1 MNGGSSAI
9 PVVACS
15 NAISYIRGRRLSYQ
29 LSIFGKIATLVV
41 GSIPF
46 KAEDASGSV
55 ERLEPGE
62 VVKCTA
68 VKCENAVP
76 QELGAKP
83 NDWSELAE
91 IDGNDLNRTV
101 RAARK
106 HFEKM
111 T

>member
-1 MNGGSSAI
+1 MLQAKLFIICNQASMQTDAR
-9 PVVACS
+9 VE
-15 NAISYIRGRRLSYQ
+15 
-29 LSIFGKIATLVV
+29 

-68 VKCENAVP
+68 VKCEYAVP

-83 NDWSELAE
+83 NDWSEPAE
-91 IDGNDLNRTV
+91 IDGNDLNGTV

-106 HFEKM
+106 HFEQM

>member
-1 MNGGSSAI
+1 MLQAKLFIICNQASMQTDAR
-9 PVVACS
+9 VE
-15 NAISYIRGRRLSYQ
+15 
-29 LSIFGKIATLVV
+29 

-68 VKCENAVP
+68 VKCEYAVP

-83 NDWSELAE
+83 NDWSEPAE
-91 IDGNDLNRTV
+91 IDGNDLKSNCSSRTQT
-101 RAARK
+101 
-106 HFEKM
+106 F
-111 T
+111 